1 MTNGGIM
8 SPSISIERLN
18 DSWRSWPK
26 PAKEKLLVRL
36 QELVGRQPTT
46 RPTDGPS
53 FLDYLRETSP
63 KTWRVPVVGGPIN
76 NHFALIALH
85 LERIERGE
93 IDRLAIHMP
102 PRHGKTETATIRGAA
117 WSIERHPEA
126 NVLIT
131 AATQNLARRFS
142 RKARNIVASRR
153 SLAADSKSA
162 DEWALPEGG
171 SFAARGV
178 GNPPTGIGFRRI
190 FVDDP
195 IRRREDAES
204 EVYREKTW
212 DWYTDD
218 LLTRLEPGGAIILTC
233 TRWHEDDV
241 AARAIAAEPGRWTIL
256 NLAAIAEEPLP
267 EWDWRK
273 PGEALWPDG
282 NWTVAELEGKRTV
295 MVANEGEYSWRA
307 LYQQQPTAREG
318 SFFEQTRLT
327 VGDPPEILRASR
339 GWDLAATKD
348 GGDWT
353 AGVKVGQD
361 SDGRFWILDIKRER
375 FDVDQRDRLI
385 VQTAGVDGA
394 KVRVRLPQ
402 DPGQAGKGESVR
414 MLRMLAGYPV
424 RVLPVTGAKEVR
436 AAGVSAQ
443 VNGGNV
449 SIARDCP
456 HLAAFLEEL
465 RTFPNGRTDDMVDA
479 LADAF
484 TEVTQKRVVTAGAA

>member
-1 MTNGGIM
+1 
-8 SPSISIERLN
+8 
-18 DSWRSWPK
+18 
-26 PAKEKLLVRL
+26 
-36 QELVGRQPTT
+36 
-46 RPTDGPS
+46 
-53 FLDYLRETSP
+53 
-63 KTWRVPVVGGPIN
+63 
-76 NHFALIALH
+76 
-85 LERIERGE
+85 
-93 IDRLAIHMP
+93 MP

-117 WSIERHPEA
+117 WSFERHPDQ

-142 RKARNIVASRR
+142 RKTRNIVAARHP
-153 SLAADSKSA
+153 LADSKSA

-171 SFAARGV
+171 SFVARGV
-178 GNPPTGIGFRRI
+178 GSPPVGIGFRRI
-190 FVDDP
+190 FIDDP
-195 IRRREDAES
+195 IRKREDAES
-204 EVYREKTW
+204 EVYREKAW

-218 LLTRLEPGGAIILTC
+218 LYNRLEPGGAIVMTL

-241 AARAIAAEPGRWTIL
+241 AGRAIASEPGRWTVL

-267 EWDWRK
+267 SWDWRQ
-273 PGEALWPDG
+273 PGETLWPERYG
-282 NWTVAELEGKRTV
+282 AEALERIRSV

-318 SFFEQTRLT
+318 SFFEQTRIT
-327 VGDPPEILRASR
+327 VGDPPPILRAAR

-361 SDGRFWILDIKRER
+361 ADGRFWVLDIKRER

-385 VQTAGVDGA
+385 LQTAAVDGPT
-394 KVRVRLPQ
+394 VRVRLPQ

-424 RVLPVTGAKEVR
+424 RVLPVTGAKETR

-449 SIARDCP
+449 SIARDCA
-456 HLAAFLEEL
+456 HTAAFLEEL

-479 LADAF
+479 LSDAF

>member
-1 MTNGGIM
+1 MEKQGRRAN
-8 SPSISIERLN
+8 P
-18 DSWRSWPK
+18 
-26 PAKEKLLVRL
+26 PAEPTD
-36 QELVGRQPTT
+36 RQ
-46 RPTDGPS
+46 TDGPS
-53 FLDYLRETSP
+53 FLDYLRDTSP
-63 KTWRVPVVGGPIN
+63 KSWTLPRHVR
-76 NHFALIALH
+76 LIAEH
-85 LERIERGE
+85 LEAVERGE
-93 IDRLAIHMP
+93 ITRLAIHMP
-102 PRHGKTETATIRGAA
+102 PRHGKSESATIRGAA
-117 WSIERHPEA
+117 WGFERHPDQ
-126 NVLIT
+126 NVLLT
-131 AATQNLARRFS
+131 AATQRLANRFSKKARAITAARRLS
-142 RKARNIVASRR
+142 P
-153 SLAADSKSA
+153 DSKAA
-162 DEWALPEGG
+162 DEWTLPEGG
-171 SFAARGV
+171 SFVARGV

-190 FVDDP
+190 HIDDP

-218 LLTRLEPGGAIILTC
+218 LFTRLEPGGAIVMTATL
-233 TRWHEDDV
+233 WHEDDV
-241 AARAIAAEPGRWTIL
+241 LSRAVAAEPGKWTVL
-256 NLAAIAEEPLP
+256 KLSALSEEPYP
-267 EWDWRK
+267 DWDWRRQ
-273 PGEALWPDG
+273 PGMALWPERYD
-282 NWTVAELEGKRTV
+282 VPDLLAIRSV

-318 SFFEQTRLT
+318 SFFEQTRLA

-361 SDGRFWILDIKRER
+361 TDGRFWILDIKRER

-414 MLRMLAGYPV
+414 MLRMMAGYPV

-456 HLAAFLEEL
+456 HMAAFLEEL